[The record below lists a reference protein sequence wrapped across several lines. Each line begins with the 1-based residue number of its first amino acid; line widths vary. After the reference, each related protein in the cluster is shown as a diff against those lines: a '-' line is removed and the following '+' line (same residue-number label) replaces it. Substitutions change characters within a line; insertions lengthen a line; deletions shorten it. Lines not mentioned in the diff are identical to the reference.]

1 MAANPKASRVIYDYP
16 TTPPQESLHWKKIK
30 QYLVDHDCNE
40 NVEVDDNSLKVVDA
54 GKSVADKSS
63 HNGHG
68 CCNTTKNTKQ
78 QLNDNG
84 PMNIYS
90 HKELIT
96 QFQNDVESL
105 STKSAEDD
113 VADPKKIEQD
123 YLKVAIWN
131 FVVGYCEAL
140 STHKDATRRY
150 SLYPLPFQALRQLVL
165 AEFLPLLD
173 DAKQNCASVATSS
186 STNNST
192 KNGSSVKLRH
202 REAVQTVANIIWKR
216 AQNKKCGTLMQDEL
230 HANSLYTCLCGDVD
244 GKSLDCFGAASLVVV
259 GMNLSGLGNSCLTL
273 SEDHAYESH
282 WKQLQDGERKDADFV
297 RGTCEV
303 AIPGNTKTAQSK
315 RGRDISETFS
325 SQDQSST
332 QRKKRNAITAET
344 SWIYMAK
351 NPVICENAGMVLAAM
366 IGNVN
371 CDVEKQKQK
380 TGEEKMPVVSGPLYK
395 LKRDLLW
402 VLHDAG
408 FMKKFPFALIEL
420 GDCEEHMSS
429 ARGMEWID
437 VNGLVEGAKC
447 DSNVGDEGGKIAV
460 LRNEKLF
467 MDAIHISRKL
477 YDDSQAYPYLCKFH
491 CFIQL
496 VLAIFQVI
504 IFESLVKQLQYTTDA
519 GHYHKDAGRDDPN
532 QEYRLVESL
541 RLYSEASR
549 VASKYQYDSRDCMQL
564 MKHMCTVASLIYR
577 DILMHPFSN
586 KSSTSSAG
594 TVTSSTTSVCGL
606 DEVVTTKQNAG
617 NPTEGDTAASTSSSA
632 TIENNKNKNNNKQP
646 RKWQL
651 QKNAV
656 AAITWLLSFY
666 DSLLHWE
673 EREEQ
678 SFVEILGLRHKHSFA
693 KMLGT
698 FDLESR
704 RGAVEMML
712 DGFTTVENGGNKTRK
727 SCNNTTDKEMQAV
740 TENKLLYFQNPR
752 SQRLVPDSLLIQ
764 ALLKE
769 KVVVKELDMAIP
781 SSELGR
787 VRKRTRQ

>member
-1 MAANPKASRVIYDYP
+1 LFSNN
-16 TTPPQESLHWKKIK
+16 
-30 QYLVDHDCNE
+30 HDCND
-40 NVEVDDNSLKVVDA
+40 NVEVDDNSLRAVDA
-54 GKSVADKSS
+54 GKRVDDAGS

-68 CCNTTKNTKQ
+68 CCNTKKNTI

-90 HKELIT
+90 HEELTT
-96 QFQNDVESL
+96 QFQNDVKSL
-105 STKSAEDD
+105 STKSAQDD
-113 VADPKKIEQD
+113 VVDPKKIEQD

-140 STHKDATRRY
+140 STHKDSTRRY
-150 SLYPLPFQALRQLVL
+150 SLFPVPFRALCQLVL
-165 AEFLPLLD
+165 EEFLPLLN
-173 DAKQNCASVATSS
+173 DAKQKSASVATSN

-192 KNGSSVKLRH
+192 KNGSSAQLRH
-202 REAVQTVANIIWKR
+202 RQAVQTIANIIWKR

-259 GMNLSGLGNSCLTL
+259 GMNLSALGNSCLTL

-282 WKQLQDGERKDADFV
+282 SKQLNDGETKDAVIV

-315 RGRDISETFS
+315 RGREISETFS
-325 SQDQSST
+325 SQNQSST
-332 QRKKRNAITAET
+332 QRKKLDAITAET
-344 SWIYMAK
+344 SWLYMAK

-371 CDVEKQKQK
+371 CDVEKQKLK

-408 FMKKFPFALIEL
+408 FMKKIPFALIEL

-429 ARGMEWID
+429 ERGMEWID
-437 VNGLVEGAKC
+437 VTGLVQGAKC
-447 DSNVGDEGGKIAV
+447 DSNNGNEGGKIAV

-477 YDDSQAYPYLCKFH
+477 YDDSQAYPYL
-491 CFIQL
+491 
-496 VLAIFQVI
+496 
-504 IFESLVKQLQYTTDA
+504 YA
-519 GHYHKDAGRDDPN
+519 GHYHKDAGRDDPT

-586 KSSTSSAG
+586 ISSTSSAG
-594 TVTSSTTSVCGL
+594 TITSSTTSVCGS
-606 DEVVTTKQNAG
+606 DEVVTTAQNTG
-617 NPTEGDTAASTSSSA
+617 NPSEGDTAASSSSSG
-632 TIENNKNKNNNKQP
+632 TIENNNDKSNNKQP

-651 QKNAV
+651 QKNAIT
-656 AAITWLLSFY
+656 AITWLLSFY
-666 DSLLHWE
+666 DSLFHWE
-673 EREEQ
+673 EREGQ
-678 SFVEILGLRHKHSFA
+678 SFVDILGLRHKHSFA

-698 FDLESR
+698 FDLDSR
-704 RGAVEMML
+704 RGAVETML
-712 DGFTTVENGGNKTRK
+712 DGSN
-727 SCNNTTDKEMQAV
+727 NNTTDKRIQAV
-740 TENKLLYFQNPR
+740 TENQLQYFQNPR
-752 SQRLVPDSLLIQ
+752 SQRLVKDSLLIQ

-769 KVVVKELDMAIP
+769 KVIVKELDMAIP
-781 SSELGR
+781 SNELGR
-787 VRKRTRQ
+787 VRKRRRQ